1 MSQVIKR
8 RCCNSFAIALAL
20 VWSVLFAYKA
30 IDYVQNAGGEAPSS
44 ISTVAANGSF
54 YP

>member
-1 MSQVIKR
+1 MSQVLKR

-30 IDYVQNAGGEAPSS
+30 IDYVQNSGADAPSTVH
-44 ISTVAANGSF
+44 TVASNGAF